1 MKPIMLNMHSK
12 NNEQLFQLTLLN
24 HAEYAGKYEYSML
37 NLNIPYSINLDIPLI
52 LGLLNTFGAVIALG
66 SDIWFTNMDI
76 EIMSLVKTDAAMTMG
91 QDPCADIPANGDLV
105 IFQNTPKIKSLLEK
119 IDQIQRSGQLRF
131 GWQDAVKKLV
141 ESGDA
146 DGLDIL
152 PVRKL
157 QSFPQHKDILKPV
170 REDCFWKPGD
180 LCIHFVGGDNWKK
193 ALDVLAFSKLRIVF
207 NL

>member
-12 NNEQLFQLTLLN
+12 NNEQLFQLTLQN
-24 HAEYAGKYEYSML
+24 HAEYCGKYEYHML
-37 NLNIPYSINLDIPLI
+37 NLNVPYVPFFDIPLI

-76 EIMSLVKTDAAMTMG
+76 EIMSLTKPDAAMTMG
-91 QDPCADIPANGDLV
+91 EDPCADIPANGDFIV
-105 IFQNTPKIKSLLEK
+105 FQKTPKTAELLHK
-119 IDQIQRSGQLRF
+119 IDKKQREKDTRF
-131 GWQDAVKKLV
+131 GHQDAIKTLLQ
-141 ESGDA
+141 SGDA

-152 PVRKL
+152 PVRVL

-193 ALDVLAFSKLRIVF
+193 ALDVLAFSKLGIIF
-207 NL
+207 NM

>member
-1 MKPIMLNMHSK
+1 MKPLMLNIHSK

-24 HAEYAGKYEYSML
+24 HAEYAGKYEYHMFNL
-37 NLNIPYSINLDIPLI
+37 NLPYNINLDIPMI
-52 LGLLNTFGAVIALG
+52 LGLLNTFGAVIAMG

-76 EIMSLVKTDAAMTMG
+76 EIMSLVNPDAAMTMG

-119 IDQIQRSGQLRF
+119 IGKIQDSVKSRF
-131 GWQDAVKKLV
+131 GFQDAIKSLLH
-141 ESGDA
+141 SGDA

-157 QSFPQHKDILKPV
+157 QSFPQHNDILKPV

-180 LCIHFVGGDNWKK
+180 LCIHFVGGDNWRK

>member
-1 MKPIMLNMHSK
+1 
-12 NNEQLFQLTLLN
+12 
-24 HAEYAGKYEYSML
+24 
-37 NLNIPYSINLDIPLI
+37 
-52 LGLLNTFGAVIALG
+52 
-66 SDIWFTNMDI
+66 
-76 EIMSLVKTDAAMTMG
+76 MSLVKPDAAVTMG

-131 GWQDAVKKLV
+131 GWQDAVKGKLV

-152 PVRKL
+152 PARVL

-170 REDCFWKPGD
+170 REDCLEPGD
-180 LCIHFVGGDNWKK
+180 LCIHFVGGDNWRK
-193 ALDVLAFSKLRIVF
+193 ALDVAGVQ
-207 NL
+207 

>member
-1 MKPIMLNMHSK
+1 MKPVMLNSHSQ
-12 NNEQLFQLTLLN
+12 NNEQLFQLTLQN
-24 HAEYAGKYEYSML
+24 HAEYAGKHEYSML
-37 NLNIPYSINLDIPLI
+37 NLNQPYNINLDIPLI

-76 EIMSLVKTDAAMTMG
+76 EIMSLVKPDAAMTMG

-119 IDQIQRSGQLRF
+119 IGKIQDSEKSRF
-131 GWQDAVKKLV
+131 GFQDAIKTLLQ
-141 ESGDA
+141 SGDA

-152 PVRKL
+152 PVRVL

-180 LCIHFVGGDNWKK
+180 LCIHFVGGDNWRK